1 MECCLVLSLAWPLVY
16 IFSGGSREMNFEKI
30 AEDKIREAIERG
42 EFDDLP
48 GRGRPLQGL
57 AAYFAAPES
66 VRVGY
71 SVLKSSGF
79 VPEEVDLLKEIELLK
94 GRLESSFELSQK
106 AIIQSEIRHLQ
117 LKYDLIMESYR
128 KSRRAG
134 RR

>member
-1 MECCLVLSLAWPLVY
+1 
-16 IFSGGSREMNFEKI
+16 MNFEKI

-57 AAYFAAPES
+57 AAYFATPES

-79 VPEEVDLLKEIELLK
+79 VPEEVGLLKEIELLK
-94 GRLESSFELSQK
+94 GRLENCFELSQK
-106 AIIQSEIRHLQ
+106 AKIQLEIRHLQ
-117 LKYDLIMESYR
+117 LKYDLIIESYR

-134 RR
+134 QR